1 MFRYD
6 LLSSSNDNL
15 GLVSELP
22 NHYWVRLIVIGIV
35 SYRYS
40 LFPLPHFLSNFQDPN
55 IGEVFYCWF
64 SLIL

>member
-1 MFRYD
+1 MFSYD

-35 SYRYS
+35 SYRCGK
-40 LFPLPHFLSNFQDPN
+40 FPFPRLE
-55 IGEVFYCWF
+55 GYV
-64 SLIL
+64 